1 MKKLSCVLLVAS
13 FGLTSFPTQAADD
26 VADQFAS
33 QFNVARTLVAQ
44 YEQEAKK
51 LNKNATLSAEAGR
64 AFYIKKVFVDGED
77 LSCSTCHTDD
87 PTKEGKHKDTH
98 NVTKPVA
105 ISANPEA
112 FSDVKKT
119 EKAFSKYCRELYKK
133 DCSAQE
139 KGDFLTYL
147 LSVK

>member
-1 MKKLSCVLLVAS
+1 MKKLSYALLVAS
-13 FGLTSFPTQAADD
+13 FGLISLPAQAAGD

-33 QFNVARTLVAQ
+33 QFNVAKTLAAQ

-51 LNKNATLSAEAGR
+51 HNKNATLSAEAGR
-64 AFYIKKVFVDGED
+64 AFYMKKVIVDGKD

-87 PTKEGKHKDTH
+87 PTKEGKHKDT
-98 NVTKPVA
+98 NKPTKPVA

-112 FSDVKKT
+112 FSDIKKT
-119 EKAFSKYCRELYKK
+119 EKEFSKHCRELYKK
-133 DCSAQE
+133 DCSAQD

-147 LSVK
+147 MSVK